1 MNNEKVTNRSNNQLV
16 AHNSYLS
23 LKKDHKKFN
32 VYVPRSFVAKSF
44 SKRIMVNFHLNQ
56 LKKQQTNNLKCVK

>member
-1 MNNEKVTNRSNNQLV
+1 MNNKKVTNRSNNQLV
-16 AHNSYLS
+16 VDNSYLS
-23 LKKDHKKFN
+23 LKKNDKKFN

-56 LKKQQTNNLKCVK
+56 LEKQQTNNLKCVK